1 MKQDIH
7 PAYGPVVF
15 RDASAGFAFLTRS
28 TLVGRAAGGPGRPER
43 TVAWTDGRTYPV
55 VDVEIS
61 SASHPF
67 YTGTAR
73 VVDTAGRVEKFDR
86 RYGRRNSGTR

>member
-1 MKQDIH
+1 MRKGIH

-15 RDASAGFAFLTRS
+15 RDRAANHAFLTRS
-28 TLVGRAAGGPGRPER
+28 TLAGGSTAGNTAAE
-43 TVAWTDGRTYPV
+43 TAGKTIEWEDGRTYPV

-61 SASHPF
+61 DASHPF

-73 VVDTAGRVEKFDR
+73 VLDTAGRVERFER
-86 RYGRRNSGTR
+86 RYGKQG